1 MQWSTEVQTNINFLD
16 TDRQCTDWFLGSC
29 LEPTELQSPPA
40 VLVNPVRLREL
51 PLRVSLRWRYLPM

>member
-1 MQWSTEVQTNINFLD
+1 MQWSTEVQTNSNFFY
-16 TDRQCTDWFLGSC
+16 TYRQSTDWFLGTC
-29 LEPTELQSPPA
+29 LEPTEWQFPSA